1 MPNKKTTTNTDTD
14 KPYEPYEQR
23 AEEIKRRKVERES
36 RKIVQLKIWP
46 NEFRA
51 APSLLLR
58 SALFGL
64 VERGKRKAVK
74 QELLA
79 SWSGLELRYTGW
91 QLDQADLDVWM
102 QALHQARECL
112 GSRVVLNSRA
122 FIRALGRAWGT
133 GSREWLHSA
142 FVRMQACGVNLRID
156 GFEYQGS
163 LIREFAFDHQIDR
176 WIIEINPRLAKLF
189 DDSGATTLL
198 PLKERRQLKTDIAKW
213 LEGYVRSHKA
223 TKRKPHRIRIE
234 TLRDLCGSQVK
245 RIRKFREGLT
255 RAMDELTS
263 ASVVDA
269 WSFISEGSVLE
280 FSRPPK
286 H

>member
-1 MPNKKTTTNTDTD
+1 M
-14 KPYEPYEQR
+14 R
-23 AEEIKRRKVERES
+23 
-36 RKIVQLKIWP
+36 
-46 NEFRA
+46 F
-51 APSLLLR
+51 
-58 SALFGL
+58 
-64 VERGKRKAVK
+64 
-74 QELLA
+74 
-79 SWSGLELRYTGW
+79 
-91 QLDQADLDVWM
+91 
-102 QALHQARECL
+102 
-112 GSRVVLNSRA
+112 
-122 FIRALGRAWGT
+122 
-133 GSREWLHSA
+133 
-142 FVRMQACGVNLRID
+142 D
-156 GFEYQGS
+156 GFEYNGT
-163 LIREFAFDHQIDR
+163 LVREFTFDECRNR
-176 WIIEINPRLAKLF
+176 WVVELNPRLAKLF

-198 PLKERRQLKTDIAKW
+198 PLEERRQLKTDIAKW

-286 H
+286 Y